1 MTSLKKEERK
11 RKKNWKG
18 QLQNCGHHLER
29 VLSVLLNQL
38 PRIGCPFN
46 ARTCPFSFLSLSPS
60 VEGRKKGFGI
70 KRTRKATPKQPV
82 IRSGICL
89 ACACVR
95 ACVGPRERRHP
106 DTPQTGG
113 TTRLRLNYSI
123 ISAEGSVGNRDPRG
137 DATTRT
143 LHYLP
148 GIVSRLTR
156 NRDFHEG
163 GKKKEESNGKWKY
176 CSVSSDP
183 DPQRGPFSLRKVE
196 FERLIYTVF
205 QDPLDDLCPITRNE
219 INNCTILREKGRI
232 INKNSRRSFI
242 LDDC

>member
-1 MTSLKKEERK
+1 MS
-11 RKKNWKG
+11 
-18 QLQNCGHHLER
+18 R
-29 VLSVLLNQL
+29 VCV
-38 PRIGCPFN
+38 
-46 ARTCPFSFLSLSPS
+46 
-60 VEGRKKGFGI
+60 
-70 KRTRKATPKQPV
+70 
-82 IRSGICL
+82 
-89 ACACVR
+89 CACVR
-95 ACVGPRERRHP
+95 GATRAETPWHSANWRHHATPPELFNYFGGGVGWQPWSAGRRDHAYTPLSPWNRE
-106 DTPQTGG
+106 
-113 TTRLRLNYSI
+113 
-123 ISAEGSVGNRDPRG
+123 
-137 DATTRT
+137 
-143 LHYLP
+143 
-148 GIVSRLTR
+148 SRLTR

>member
-1 MTSLKKEERK
+1 MDDQFKEREGEK
-11 RKKNWKG
+11 RKNWKG

-29 VLSVLLNQL
+29 VLNVLLNQL

-46 ARTCPFSFLSLSPS
+46 ARTCPFSFISLFLSLLLS

-89 ACACVR
+89 APRV
-95 ACVGPRERRHP
+95 CVGPREQRHP

-123 ISAEGSVGNRDPRG
+123 ISVEGSVGSRDPRG

-143 LHYLP
+143 PLSP
-148 GIVSRLTR
+148 W
-156 NRDFHEG
+156 NRVPVNEKPWFPRGE
-163 GKKKEESNGKWKY
+163 KERGMKSYRKD
-176 CSVSSDP
+176 CSVSWSSRF
-183 DPQRGPFSLRKVE
+183 RGPLSSSKFE
-196 FERLIYTVF
+196 FVRSIYTVF
-205 QDPLDDLCPITRNE
+205 QNPLDD
-219 INNCTILREKGRI
+219 
-232 INKNSRRSFI
+232 S
-242 LDDC
+242 

>member
-95 ACVGPRERRHP
+95 ACVRGATRAETPWHSANWRHHATPPELFNYFGGGVGWQPWSAGRRDHAY
-106 DTPQTGG
+106 TP
-113 TTRLRLNYSI
+113 LSPW
-123 ISAEGSVGNRDPRG
+123 NRVPVNEKPWFPRG
-137 DATTRT
+137 GEKER
-143 LHYLP
+143 
-148 GIVSRLTR
+148 GI
-156 NRDFHEG
+156 
-163 GKKKEESNGKWKY
+163 
-176 CSVSSDP
+176 
-183 DPQRGPFSLRKVE
+183 
-196 FERLIYTVF
+196 ER
-205 QDPLDDLCPITRNE
+205 
-219 INNCTILREKGRI
+219 
-232 INKNSRRSFI
+232 
-242 LDDC
+242 

>member
-46 ARTCPFSFLSLSPS
+46 ARTCPFSFLSLSLPPLKA
-60 VEGRKKGFGI
+60 GRKVSVSSGRE
-70 KRTRKATPKQPV
+70 KRHRNSRLYEAEYV
-82 IRSGICL
+82 SRVRV
-89 ACACVR
+89 CVR

-176 CSVSSDP
+176 CSVSWSWSSK
-183 DPQRGPFSLRKVE
+183 RTFFSSKSRIRAVNLHRFSGSFGRFVSNHE
-196 FERLIYTVF
+196 ERD
-205 QDPLDDLCPITRNE
+205 Q
-219 INNCTILREKGRI
+219 
-232 INKNSRRSFI
+232 
-242 LDDC
+242 